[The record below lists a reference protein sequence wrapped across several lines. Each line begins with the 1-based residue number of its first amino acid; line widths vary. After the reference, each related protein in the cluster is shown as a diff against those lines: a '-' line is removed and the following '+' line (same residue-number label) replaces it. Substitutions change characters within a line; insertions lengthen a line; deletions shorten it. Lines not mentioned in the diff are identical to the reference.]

1 MIREWFV
8 KGGLVMYPLL
18 LCSITA
24 MAVSIER
31 VLFFIRLRRSESA
44 AARHLEMAQRL
55 LAAGAREDALRVLT
69 QADSPGS
76 HVLTAG
82 LAAKDNGR
90 LEMESVSDKERRKFF
105 SGLAV
110 LDTIVTAAPLLGL
123 LGTVT
128 GIINTFRLI
137 GDPSRLRMQAVG
149 LGMAEALI
157 TTATGLIIAIP
168 ALVVMNYFAHR
179 ATRTAEELDR
189 LVKEFA
195 IASEREV

>member
-31 VLFFIRLRRSESA
+31 IFFFIRLHRSESA
-44 AARHLEMAQRL
+44 AARHLEMARRL
-55 LAAGAREDALRVLT
+55 LTAGAHGDALRALA
-69 QADSPGS
+69 QADSPAV
-76 HVLTAG
+76 HALTAG
-82 LAAKDNGR
+82 LAAKENAR
-90 LEMESVSDKERRKFF
+90 YEMESISEKERQKFF

-168 ALVVMNYFAHR
+168 TLVIMNYFAHR

-195 IASEREV
+195 IDSEREV